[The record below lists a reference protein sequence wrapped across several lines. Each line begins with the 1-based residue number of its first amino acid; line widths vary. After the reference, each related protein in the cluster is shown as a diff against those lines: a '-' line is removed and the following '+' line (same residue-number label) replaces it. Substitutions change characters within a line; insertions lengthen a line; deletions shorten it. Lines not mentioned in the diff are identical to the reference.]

1 MIWEYS
7 DEHCPGRESGWL
19 FVGLFLTFGS
29 WAIKDVNLRLL
40 VPQGRNREKD
50 QDEKWGK
57 SRIVFWVSGSFSPL
71 HSLVT
76 WANKLPL
83 FLFFIFLPLFLK
95 LDCSPVSVSSL
106 PRGSSGALP
115 WVCRPHFPHTVF
127 YLLATVSCH
136 PPLLLFASRLFLFW
150 IFSECCFLSGYTF
163 IKGLIQENNC

>member
-1 MIWEYS
+1 MIWKYS
-7 DEHCPGRESGWL
+7 DEHCPGKESGWL
-19 FVGLFLTFGS
+19 AVGLFLTFGS
-29 WAIKDVNLRLL
+29 WANKRCQPKALGTPRKKL
-40 VPQGRNREKD
+40 REKG

-57 SRIVFWVSGSFSPL
+57 SSIVFWVSGSFSSL

-76 WANKLPL
+76 WANKLPV
-83 FLFFIFLPLFLK
+83 FLK
-95 LDCSPVSVSSL
+95 LDCRPVSVSSL
-106 PRGSSGALP
+106 LRGSFGALQ

-136 PPLLLFASRLFLFW
+136 PLSLLFASRLFLFW